1 MNFSTKYFTR
11 KKIISSRM
19 LPPIRV
25 SSHDSP
31 IARLNNEKKTPDI
44 SDTIVAMESGDA

>member
-11 KKIISSRM
+11 KKTIKSSM
-19 LPPIRV
+19 LPPISV

-31 IARLNNEKKTPDI
+31 IARLNNEKKKPDI
-44 SDTIVAMESGDA
+44 NDVIVAMEIGDV